1 MDRRCFWLP
10 FPLFIVALVVH
21 YWLIHN
27 PLLANLQ
34 STFLFPRIILIK
46 TSNNNLVRQYFN
58 KTSYNIRI
66 VLMEPNFGYITISN
80 QLFFAFR
87 VIFKKKSNLS
97 PFYFIVMKFIWFI
110 NWTFTQMMWLG
121 GWGGNHLTLSQNS
134 QLFRIWWA
142 SDQSING
149 LFRLDTKFAMLW
161 RSL

>member
-1 MDRRCFWLP
+1 
-10 FPLFIVALVVH
+10 
-21 YWLIHN
+21 
-27 PLLANLQ
+27 
-34 STFLFPRIILIK
+34 
-46 TSNNNLVRQYFN
+46 
-58 KTSYNIRI
+58 
-66 VLMEPNFGYITISN
+66 MEPNFGYITISN

-149 LFRLDTKFAMLW
+149 LFRLDTKFAMHW
-161 RSL
+161 RPLELLNWCSKMMPNCAENFGENTLLGLKKSILFNLRILLYAKNTYWTDYFLYVCFYWDKNNFYAKNI